1 MAFYLGM
8 DAGGSRTRVAVSE
21 DGRELARAEGESVK
35 TLRIAEG
42 DAEAL
47 LVAEDRLGALLEELG
62 SKAGVDLRY
71 VERSS
76 VGLSGA
82 SVPAVREFVDRVLR
96 RRVGGTVE
104 IVGDQ
109 VIALDGAFPG
119 GDGIL
124 VIAGTGSNIGG
135 RFGDALFGAGGWGP
149 MLGDEGSGH
158 WIGLEGLRSATKA
171 RDRGENPLV
180 LREVMRVWNAESIG
194 DLIAVAHRPGTSFSG
209 LSQVVVACA
218 DRGDAVAIDVLRRA
232 GEELAAQVVVV
243 CGKMRSAG
251 FSAPVCGVACTGS
264 VLGKIDRVR
273 ESFNAAVLRQIRG
286 ARFVEGEVDA
296 VVGALWRAAHPHK

>member
-21 DGRELARAEGESVK
+21 DGRELARVEGESIK

-42 DAEAL
+42 DADARRAAEA
-47 LVAEDRLGALLEELG
+47 RFGALIEELG

-82 SVPAVREFVDRVLR
+82 SVPAVREFVDRVLS

-109 VIALDGAFPG
+109 VIALDAAFSG

-124 VIAGTGSNIGG
+124 VIAGTGSNVGG
-135 RFGDALFGAGGWGP
+135 RFGDTLFGAGGWGP
-149 MLGDEGSGH
+149 MLGDEGSGY
-158 WIGLEGLRSATKA
+158 WIGHEALRSATKA

-180 LREVMRVWNAESIG
+180 LTEAMRAWNVEGIG
-194 DLIAVAHRPGTSFSG
+194 DLIAVAHRPGTSFAG

-232 GEELAAQVVVV
+232 GEELATQVVTVHR
-243 CGKMRSAG
+243 KMQAAG
-251 FSAPVCGVACTGS
+251 FAASECGVAYTGS

-273 ESFNAAVLRQIRG
+273 ESFNAAILQQIPG

-296 VVGALWRAAHPHK
+296 VVGALWRAAHRR